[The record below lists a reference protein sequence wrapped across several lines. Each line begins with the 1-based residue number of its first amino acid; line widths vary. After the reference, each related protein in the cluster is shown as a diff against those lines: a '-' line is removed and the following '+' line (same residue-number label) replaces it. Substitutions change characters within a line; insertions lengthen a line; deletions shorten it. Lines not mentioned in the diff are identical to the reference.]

1 MPKITFKLEAIVH
14 VLCKI
19 ENITRGE
26 NPSISQ
32 RSECELVNAS
42 LVLLFAPIAM
52 ASVARLI
59 RVILGSMEFGR
70 HRLVQ
75 EKDVSRAQF
84 ELKSNL
90 TFLMLYFAVQ

>member
-1 MPKITFKLEAIVH
+1 MH

-52 ASVARLI
+52 ASVARL

>member
-1 MPKITFKLEAIVH
+1 
-14 VLCKI
+14 
-19 ENITRGE
+19 
-26 NPSISQ
+26 
-32 RSECELVNAS
+32 VNAS

-52 ASVARLI
+52 AAVARL